1 MHKQINNKYAMND
14 NAYKHGA
21 LDTNDIFKIKHVL
34 DNMF

>member
-1 MHKQINNKYAMND
+1 MND

-34 DNMF
+34 DTN